1 MENLK
6 IYTTENKTEEK
17 FLRTKTKEFEPTSMP
32 ASELRDLVKQMRA
45 TMLKANGIGLSAN
58 QVGISH
64 RFFVAQLEGHDGR
77 PKFYAIFNPKIKKVS
92 KDLAKMEEG
101 CLSIP
106 DTLGIVERPIE
117 VEIEAQDIKGKKV
130 KIRAWG
136 LLARIFQHE
145 MDHLDGVLFT
155 DKATDIRHE
164 KYMGGI

>member
-6 IYTTENKTEEK
+6 IYTTENKAEEK
-17 FLRTKTKEFEPTSMP
+17 FLRTKTKEFEPTSMS
-32 ASELRDLVKQMRA
+32 ANELRDLVKQMRA

-64 RFFVAQLEGHDGR
+64 RFFVAQLEGHDGK
-77 PKFYAIFNPKIKKVS
+77 PKFYALFNPKIKKVS

-106 DTLGIVERPIE
+106 NTLGIVERPKE
-117 VEIEAQDIKGKKV
+117 VEIEAQDIKGKRV

-136 LLARIFQHE
+136 LLGRIFQHE